1 MCRNVDRIVK
11 QYLGTHRRLVVP
23 QLGAFIR
30 RQQDGEVVFSELLRR
45 DDGVLRGLLVAGR
58 GMSDLEAAGAVDRFV
73 FEVRLAIQQG
83 RSYPLPGVGCFEA
96 DDNGRLVFRCTPD
109 SEPVADGAEV
119 LRKPDGMRNV
129 AEHPEPVPRRTADPA
144 VGNQRRQDEPPRIS
158 VSPKCRPEPYVKGL
172 QYGKPLRTTDAYTYV
187 NSRPPR
193 RLDKFM
199 MLAIAAALV
208 AVAAILYGYLRE
220 RQVAQQEQHYL
231 EQLVPG
237 GALPT
242 DASLREATPD
252 AGVDGAVPATD

>member
-1 MCRNVDRIVK
+1 MDRIVK
-11 QYLGTHRRLVVP
+11 QYLGTHRRLIVP

-109 SEPVADGAEV
+109 PEPVADGVEA
-119 LRKPDGMRNV
+119 LRQPAGMRDEEEGPESV
-129 AEHPEPVPRRTADPA
+129 AAPKRVANPA

-220 RQVAQQEQHYL
+220 RQVAQQERHYL

-242 DASLREATPD
+242 DASLREPTPD
-252 AGVDGAVPATD
+252 AGIDGAAPATD